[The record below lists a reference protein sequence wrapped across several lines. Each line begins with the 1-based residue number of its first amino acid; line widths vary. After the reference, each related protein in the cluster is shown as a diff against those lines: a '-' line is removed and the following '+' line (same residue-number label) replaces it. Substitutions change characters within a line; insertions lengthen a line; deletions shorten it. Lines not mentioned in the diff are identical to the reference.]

1 MMLVTRILYAK
12 NINKGKLKALNEQA
26 QILGKLRSQIWQEY
40 GALKCLGTSD
50 RKIRDLWV
58 KEKREFKVLA
68 NAWKETLRDSFNNIK
83 LYLEAAKTSIKKD
96 IFKHYKTK
104 EEQKE
109 AFIQL
114 KKDEWL
120 KDHFLHRKM
129 RKSFKH
135 GKNSVFNQIIVRSDD
150 YKVFELNNQCWI
162 SIPSLIKN
170 KRIKIPLNTTMEY
183 KPSGTLRLII
193 KNKVVEVHSSYEK
206 TDNRACGNEIIGID
220 KGYSEVFAT
229 STNEFLGKDL
239 GKILTQYSDKLKVKY
254 QRRNKLLAL
263 MKKAQKNNQFEKA
276 NRIFK
281 NNLGKIKQNKE
292 DHKVKQRLKTLIYN
306 ACHQVVD
313 KAKVVVCEDLK
324 ENFSKNT
331 SYGKNTNRRL
341 NSWVKGLIADALKNV
356 ITCRGSALH
365 LVNPAYTSQCDSF
378 CNNLLLGRR
387 KGNTFYLFNGGTI
400 QADYNAAR
408 NILARYFDK
417 EIKRDTPFNAVKE
430 ILLKR
435 TDSYR
440 LTTVQARL

>member
-1 MMLVTRILYAK
+1 MLVTRILYAK
-12 NINKGKLKALNEQA
+12 RINKGKLKALKEQA
-26 QILGKLRSQIWQEY
+26 HILGELRSAIWQEY
-40 GALKCLGTSD
+40 GGLKCLKTSD
-50 RKIRDLWV
+50 RKIRDLWI
-58 KEKREFKVLA
+58 KEKRTFKVLA
-68 NAWKETLRDSFNNIK
+68 NAWKETLRDSMNNIK

-96 IFKHYKTK
+96 IFRHYKTK

-109 AFIQL
+109 AFTKL

-120 KDHFLHRKM
+120 EDNFLHRKM
-129 RKSFKH
+129 RKAFKH

-150 YKVFELNNQCWI
+150 YKVFELNHQCWL

-183 KPSGTLRLII
+183 KPSNTLRLII
-193 KNKVVEVHSSYEK
+193 KNNVVEVHSFYEK
-206 TDNRACGNEIIGID
+206 RTNRACGNGIIGID

-229 STNEFLGKDL
+229 SNNEFLGNGL
-239 GKILTQYSDKLKVKY
+239 GKILTQYSDKLKAKY

-263 MKKAQKNNQFEKA
+263 VKKYQKTNKSKKA
-276 NRIFK
+276 NRIEQ

-292 DHKVKQRLKTLIYN
+292 NHRIKQRLKTLIYN
-306 ACHQVVD
+306 ACHQVID
-313 KAKVVVCEDLK
+313 RAKVVVCEDLRS
-324 ENFSKNT
+324 NFSKKT
-331 SYGKNTNRRL
+331 GYGKNTNRRL
-341 NSWVKGLIADALKNV
+341 NSWVKGLIEYALKSV
-356 ITCRGSALH
+356 AECRGSALH

-378 CNNLLLGRR
+378 CNNLLLGCR
-387 KGNTFYLFNGGTI
+387 KGNDFYPYNGGKI